1 MKSLG
6 FEHNLW
12 EALLCFNYV
21 CLCGNIC
28 MSKRHWRPPA
38 ECTGT
43 PGTETIVNGE
53 PEDVGDGIQTPVL
66 LKS

>member
-1 MKSLG
+1 
-6 FEHNLW
+6 
-12 EALLCFNYV
+12 
-21 CLCGNIC
+21 